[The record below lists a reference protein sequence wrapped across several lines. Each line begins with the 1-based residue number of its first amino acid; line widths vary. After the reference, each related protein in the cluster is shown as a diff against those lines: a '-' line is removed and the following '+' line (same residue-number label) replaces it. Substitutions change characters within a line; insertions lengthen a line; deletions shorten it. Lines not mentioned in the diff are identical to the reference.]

1 MEFLSK
7 IEAFFSSTMASRVL
21 SSVVI
26 LIVGLI
32 IIKIAI
38 AFLKKA
44 LKSSRLDAALHTFI
58 INTSK
63 VLMLVLLVITLL
75 GNLGVPTTTFV
86 TVIGACGAAI
96 ALALRDSL
104 ANFAGGILILINK
117 PFEKGDYIEASGV
130 GGKVEKIDLLYST
143 LVTLDNKVISI
154 PNGKLSTD
162 VVVNFSR
169 ADRRRV
175 DTKFG
180 IGYDDDIGEAKKVI
194 HQIIERA
201 NLFLDDPAPT
211 IGVAAYGESAVEIEV
226 LAWCK
231 TENYYPAKYY
241 LQEEVKRAFD
251 ENGIEIP
258 YPQTV
263 VHFSIGDE
271 KEAGKKERKETGP
284 EIEAKNREKRED
296 EKEYG
301 QEKRD
306 SAEKQSPDR

>member
-7 IEAFFSSTMASRVL
+7 IEAFFSSTMASRVF

-26 LIVGLI
+26 LIAGLV
-32 IIKIAI
+32 IIKIAVYC
-38 AFLKKA
+38 LKKA
-44 LKSSRLDAALHTFI
+44 LKRSRLDAALHTFI
-58 INTSK
+58 VNTSK
-63 VLMLVLLVITLL
+63 VLMLVLLIITLL

-104 ANFAGGILILINK
+104 ANFAGGILIIVNK
-117 PFEKGDYIEASGV
+117 PFEKGDYIETAGV

-154 PNGKLSTD
+154 PNGKLSAD

-180 IGYDDDIGEAKKVI
+180 IGYDDDIKEAKEVI

-251 ENGIEIP
+251 ENGIAIP

-263 VHFSIGDE
+263 VHFS
-271 KEAGKKERKETGP
+271 
-284 EIEAKNREKRED
+284 RED
-296 EKEYG
+296 EKKTG
-301 QEKRD
+301 EKDQRK
-306 SAEKQSPDR
+306 AGPENEEK

>member
-1 MEFLSK
+1 M
-7 IEAFFSSTMASRVL
+7 
-21 SSVVI
+21 
-26 LIVGLI
+26 
-32 IIKIAI
+32 
-38 AFLKKA
+38 
-44 LKSSRLDAALHTFI
+44 
-58 INTSK
+58 
-63 VLMLVLLVITLL
+63 
-75 GNLGVPTTTFV
+75 
-86 TVIGACGAAI
+86 
-96 ALALRDSL
+96 
-104 ANFAGGILILINK
+104 
-117 PFEKGDYIEASGV
+117 
-130 GGKVEKIDLLYST
+130 EKIDLLYST

>member
-1 MEFLSK
+1 
-7 IEAFFSSTMASRVL
+7 
-21 SSVVI
+21 
-26 LIVGLI
+26 
-32 IIKIAI
+32 
-38 AFLKKA
+38 
-44 LKSSRLDAALHTFI
+44 
-58 INTSK
+58 
-63 VLMLVLLVITLL
+63 MLVLLVITLL

-241 LQEEVKRAFD
+241 LQAEVKRAFD